1 MPDRGWSALFF
12 LDEAVALTAGHR
24 PCHYCRRDAYRAWT
38 AAWARATGAPP
49 DRMAMDSALHHARVT
64 RTRQQVRHQAECDTL
79 PDYSFILWND
89 RAHMVH
95 NDALHPYTPDGY
107 GTPVP
112 RPKGKVTVL
121 TPAPTVNVLAAGYM
135 PVRHPSVE
143 V

>member
-1 MPDRGWSALFF
+1 
-12 LDEAVALTAGHR
+12 
-24 PCHYCRRDAYRAWT
+24 
-38 AAWARATGAPP
+38 
-49 DRMAMDSALHHARVT
+49 MAMDSALHHARVT
-64 RTRQQVRHQAECDTL
+64 RTRQQVRHEAKCDTL
-79 PDYSFILWND
+79 PDYSFVLWND

-95 NDALHPYTPDGY
+95 TDALHPYTPDGY

-121 TPAPTVNVLAAGYM
+121 TPAPTVNVLAAGYV